1 MFKRV
6 ILCCGVVMALAGS
19 VCASNDPGFDLTDE
33 KGRVIWQS
41 VPIPQARGGLSK
53 PEWAKNKMAIKP
65 AEYYYRRLRL
75 IVGCVC

>member
-19 VCASNDPGFDLTDE
+19 VCASNDPVFDLTDE

-41 VPIPQARGGLSK
+41 VPIPEARGGGSPNPNGPK
-53 PEWAKNKMAIKP
+53 IKWP
-65 AEYYYRRLRL
+65 
-75 IVGCVC
+75 

>member
-41 VPIPQARGGLSK
+41 VPIPEARGGSPNPNGPK
-53 PEWAKNKMAIKP
+53 IKWP
-65 AEYYYRRLRL
+65 
-75 IVGCVC
+75 